1 MFVDAVINS
10 KPTKGTMVGEWRG
23 EVNLVMVRMDDF
35 DVVLGMEF
43 LLEYEVIPMPLAQC
57 LTLTSSNPTVVQ
69 AKIKQPSGLRM
80 ISVLQLEKGPSREEM
95 TFMAI
100 SMVDEQI
107 EAEPV
112 PIEI

>member
-1 MFVDAVINS
+1 
-10 KPTKGTMVGEWRG
+10 
-23 EVNLVMVRMDDF
+23 MDDF